1 MLVNLYIFYYSVLK
15 FKLQFLTVEIWFAF
29 MNVPSLPIYLEHSQ
43 NVVSVVMFM
52 VFARLFANIASFLEN
67 HICLY
72 EKISIHFNFNF
83 QHFYIFTIYILF
95 LLFLTQERKDQA
107 WVSRGGEDEG

>member
-1 MLVNLYIFYYSVLK
+1 MIMLL
-15 FKLQFLTVEIWFAF
+15 E
-29 MNVPSLPIYLEHSQ
+29 SLFIEVT
-43 NVVSVVMFM
+43 NG
-52 VFARLFANIASFLEN
+52 
-67 HICLY
+67 
-72 EKISIHFNFNF
+72 SIHFNFNF